1 MGDTIDS
8 FDELTD
14 FRVGEDDKYLVEYI
28 LADDGGFNHRCS
40 PFLMP
45 EGTIFEH
52 DYGTYKVISINRRIK
67 HIVIHCER
75 IEKKTPMFDALF
87 KMINQF
93 N

>member
-1 MGDTIDS
+1 MTLIIIS
-8 FDELTD
+8 LKNF
-14 FRVGEDDKYLVEYI
+14 VEYI
-28 LADDGGFNHRCS
+28 LADDEGFNHRCS

-52 DYGTYKVISINRRIK
+52 YYGTYKVISINRRIK
-67 HIVIHCER
+67 HIVVQCER